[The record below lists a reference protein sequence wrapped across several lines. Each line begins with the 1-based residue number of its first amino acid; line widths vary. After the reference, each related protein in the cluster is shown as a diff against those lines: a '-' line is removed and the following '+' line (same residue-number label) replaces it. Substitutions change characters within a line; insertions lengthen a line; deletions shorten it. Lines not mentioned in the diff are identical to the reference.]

1 MIDKIVSSVAAALDG
16 IADGSV
22 VLLGGFGAVGQANGL
37 LEGLLAQ
44 GARDLTIVANN
55 AGTGEGGLAR
65 LIGAGR
71 VRRMVCSFPRGGAGV
86 SVFEQFYKAGR
97 IRAAGAG
104 IPAFFT
110 PTSVGTV
117 IAEGKEHREINGR
130 TVVLEYA
137 LPGDVAL
144 VEAWEADRWGN
155 LVYRASARNFNPLM
169 AMAAKRTIVQANH
182 LRELGTLSPEMIAT
196 PGIFVDR
203 VVHVAATEAS
213 S

>member
-71 VRRMVCSFPRGGAGV
+71 VRRKM
-86 SVFEQFYKAGR
+86 
-97 IRAAGAG
+97 
-104 IPAFFT
+104 
-110 PTSVGTV
+110 
-117 IAEGKEHREINGR
+117 
-130 TVVLEYA
+130 
-137 LPGDVAL
+137 
-144 VEAWEADRWGN
+144 
-155 LVYRASARNFNPLM
+155 
-169 AMAAKRTIVQANH
+169 
-182 LRELGTLSPEMIAT
+182 
-196 PGIFVDR
+196 
-203 VVHVAATEAS
+203 
-213 S
+213 